1 MYILTVVLAELIIK
15 PLNHSVVIL
24 KEKDIF
30 LTNDVWRILIDVDMS
45 IYEVAVATAKADII
59 SFGGHRK

>member
-1 MYILTVVLAELIIK
+1 
-15 PLNHSVVIL
+15 VIL